1 MSRTTLPLTER
12 LHQYLLANSL
22 REHPALRQ
30 LRDDTSGLPGAGMQ
44 IAPEQGQFMALLVEL
59 IGARRVLEIGCFTGY
74 SALAMALALPPDG
87 RLVTLE
93 VNAEPI
99 EIGRRAWRAAGVAER
114 IEVRLGLALDSL
126 DALLEDGSADTFDLA
141 FIDAD
146 KKSYDAY
153 YERALRLVRPG
164 GLILLDNVLWGGA
177 VADPADH
184 AAADRGITGAQC
196 EAAPGRTDQPVAPA
210 AWRRADR
217 GAQAPDLRS
226 SDGSAGARLVDQ
238 MLEAGLFDR
247 AGDQLVADHER
258 GRALDAKLLRQRVV
272 RLDHR
277 AHLGRIHVGFEP
289 IRVETNAPWRWRESR
304 RATDRRSP

>member
-12 LHQYLLANSL
+12 LQEYLLANSL

-30 LRDDTSGLPGAGMQ
+30 LRDETSALPGAGMQ
-44 IAPEQGQFMALLVEL
+44 IAPEQGQLMALLVEL

-87 RLVTLE
+87 RLITLE

-99 EIGRRAWRAAGVAER
+99 EIGQRAWRAAGVAER
-114 IEVRLGLALDSL
+114 IEVRLGMALESL
-126 DALLEDGSADTFDLA
+126 DALLEEGSADIFDLV

-184 AAADRGITGAQC
+184 ERQTLAL
-196 EAAPGRTDQPVAPA
+196 RT
-210 AWRRADR
+210 
-217 GAQAPDLRS
+217 LN
-226 SDGSAGARLVDQ
+226 
-238 MLEAGLFDR
+238 
-247 AGDQLVADHER
+247 
-258 GRALDAKLLRQRVV
+258 AKLHRDERVS
-272 RLDHR
+272 LSLLP
-277 AHLGRIHVGFEP
+277 LGDGLTVARKRPG
-289 IRVETNAPWRWRESR
+289 
-304 RATDRRSP
+304 

>member
-12 LHQYLLANSL
+12 LQEYLLANSL

-30 LRDDTSGLPGAGMQ
+30 LREDTAGLPGAGMQ
-44 IAPEQGQFMALLVEL
+44 IAPEQGQLMALLVEL

-74 SALAMALALPPDG
+74 SALAMALALPPNS
-87 RLVTLE
+87 RLITLE
-93 VNAEPI
+93 VNPEPI

-114 IEVRLGLALDSL
+114 IEVRLGLALESL
-126 DALLEDGSADTFDLA
+126 DALLAEDLADAFDLA

-184 AAADRGITGAQC
+184 ERQT
-196 EAAPGRTDQPVAPA
+196 VA
-210 AWRRADR
+210 
-217 GAQAPDLRS
+217 L
-226 SDGSAGARLVDQ
+226 
-238 MLEAGLFDR
+238 
-247 AGDQLVADHER
+247 
-258 GRALDAKLLRQRVV
+258 RALNAKL
-272 RLDHR
+272 HR
-277 AHLGRIHVGFEP
+277 DARISLSLLPLGDGLTVARK
-289 IRVETNAPWRWRESR
+289 
-304 RATDRRSP
+304 RST

>member
-12 LHQYLLANSL
+12 LQEYLLANSL

-30 LRDDTSGLPGAGMQ
+30 LRDETSALPGAGMQ
-44 IAPEQGQFMALLVEL
+44 IAPEQGQLMALLVEL

-87 RLVTLE
+87 RLITLE

-126 DALLEDGSADTFDLA
+126 DALLEEGSADTFDLV

-164 GLILLDNVLWGGA
+164 GVILLDNVLWGGA

-184 AAADRGITGAQC
+184 ERQTLAL
-196 EAAPGRTDQPVAPA
+196 RT
-210 AWRRADR
+210 
-217 GAQAPDLRS
+217 LN
-226 SDGSAGARLVDQ
+226 
-238 MLEAGLFDR
+238 
-247 AGDQLVADHER
+247 
-258 GRALDAKLLRQRVV
+258 AKLHRDERISLSLLPLGDGLTVARK
-272 RLDHR
+272 RL
-277 AHLGRIHVGFEP
+277 A
-289 IRVETNAPWRWRESR
+289 
-304 RATDRRSP
+304 

>member
-1 MSRTTLPLTER
+1 MSRATLPLTER
-12 LHQYLLANSL
+12 LRQYLLANSL

-30 LRDDTSGLPGAGMQ
+30 LRDDTTRLPGAGMQ
-44 IAPEQGQFMALLVEL
+44 IAPEQGQLMALLVEV

-87 RLVTLE
+87 RLITLE

-99 EIGRRAWRAAGVAER
+99 ELGRRAWRAAGVAER

-126 DALLEDGSADTFDLA
+126 DRLLEEGAAETFDLV

-146 KKSYDAY
+146 KKSYDVY

-184 AAADRGITGAQC
+184 ERQT
-196 EAAPGRTDQPVAPA
+196 EA
-210 AWRRADR
+210 
-217 GAQAPDLRS
+217 L
-226 SDGSAGARLVDQ
+226 
-238 MLEAGLFDR
+238 
-247 AGDQLVADHER
+247 
-258 GRALDAKLLRQRVV
+258 RALNAKL
-272 RLDHR
+272 HR
-277 AHLGRIHVGFEP
+277 DERISLSLLPLGDGLTV
-289 IRVETNAPWRWRESR
+289 AR
-304 RATDRRSP
+304 RRPG